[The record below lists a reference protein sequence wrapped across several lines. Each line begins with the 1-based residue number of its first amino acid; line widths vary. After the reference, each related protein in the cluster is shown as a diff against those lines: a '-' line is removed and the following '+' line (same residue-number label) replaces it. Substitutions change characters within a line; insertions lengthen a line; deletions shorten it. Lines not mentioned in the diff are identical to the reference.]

1 MNEEDRKIINT
12 IKLLAIDMIDAANSG
27 HPGIVLGAAPILYT
41 LYGNHLRIDTKNPNW
56 FDRDRFVMSP
66 GHGSALLYST
76 LFMAGYDI
84 KLEDLV
90 RFRQINSKTP
100 GHPEKNLTPGV
111 DYSTG
116 ALGQGFA
123 AAVGMA
129 MADKYLDGYISKYV
143 DKQKILNH
151 KVYCLVSDGDLEEG
165 ISYEAANLASLYGLN
180 NLIVIYDSNN
190 VTLDANLSKSSS
202 ENFMKRFDALG
213 WNVDFVSDGNN
224 LNKLDQAINRAKRNK
239 NNPTIIEVKTI
250 IGQDS
255 FNAGTNI
262 VHGKPLS
269 KDDIA
274 SLRQTYGINTSKFE
288 IIARY
293 LDLFRNRIEKR
304 MSKDIKNYN
313 EYLNTFHLT
322 NYKEVQ
328 IFDRFVQ
335 NNDIGLNYDAKN
347 FRIQSSYFEDLRES
361 NSKIMNI
368 IADRTPFFIGGSADL
383 FASCNTRLL
392 KHGEFSRND
401 YSGRNISFGIRE
413 HAMGAVINGM
423 ATYNLR
429 PFAST
434 FLVFSDYMKPA
445 LRFAA
450 MQNLPSTFIF
460 THDSINVG
468 EDGPTHQPI
477 EQLISLRSIPNM
489 YVYRPADIN
498 EVIGCWDAI
507 TKNAK
512 PSSLVINR
520 GKNHILAGTDGVK
533 SLTGGYIVKKEKEKI
548 DAILLS
554 CGNDLTNTLLVAS
567 ELEETYDLRVVSMP
581 CQELFLNQSK
591 EYQNSVL
598 PLNTKIIAIEASS
611 PENWCKFTNYNN
623 VIGLNSFGY
632 SGKEKD
638 VIRKMNFD
646 KDSIKKKVL
655 DILNEKNN

>member
-1 MNEEDRKIINT
+1 MNEEDKKIVNT

-41 LYGNHLRIDTKNPNW
+41 LYANHLRIDVNNPKW
-56 FDRDRFVMSP
+56 VDRDRFVMSP

-100 GHPEKNLTPGV
+100 GHPELNLTPGV

-116 ALGQGFA
+116 MLGQGFA

-129 MADKYLDGYISKYV
+129 LADKYLEGFLSKYV
-143 DKQKILNH
+143 DKQKALNH

-165 ISYEAANLASLYGLN
+165 ITYEAANIAALYGLN
-180 NLIVIYDSNN
+180 NLIVLYDSNN
-190 VTLDANLSKSSS
+190 TTLDGSLNKSSS

-224 LNKLDQAINRAKRNK
+224 INKVDQAINRAKRNK
-239 NNPTIIEVKTI
+239 NNPTIIEIRTI

-274 SLRQTYGINTSKFE
+274 SIHQIYGINTSKFE
-288 IIARY
+288 IITKY
-293 LDLFRNRIEKR
+293 LDLFRSKVEKR
-304 MSKDIKNYN
+304 MAKPIKKYA
-313 EYLNTFHLT
+313 EYLETLHLT

-328 IFDRFVQ
+328 LFDRFIQ
-335 NNDIGLNYDAKN
+335 NNDISLSFESKN
-347 FRIQSSYFEDLRES
+347 FKIQSNYFEDLRES
-361 NSKIMNI
+361 NAKIMNI
-368 IADRTPFFIGGSADL
+368 IADRTPFFLGGSADL

-392 KHGEFSRND
+392 KHGDFSRSN
-401 YSGRNISFGIRE
+401 YAGRNISFGIRE
-413 HAMGAVINGM
+413 HAMGAIINGM
-423 ATYNLR
+423 ATYNIK
-429 PFAST
+429 PFSST

-445 LRFAA
+445 LRMAA
-450 MQNLPSTFIF
+450 MQNLPSIFIF
-460 THDSINVG
+460 THDSINIG

-489 YVYRPADIN
+489 FVYRPADIN
-498 EVIGCWDAI
+498 EVIGSWEAI
-507 TKNAK
+507 MKLNK

-520 GKNHILAGTDGVK
+520 GKNHILAGTSSVETLK
-533 SLTGGYIVKKEKEKI
+533 GGYIVKKEKQRI

-554 CGNDLTNTLLVAS
+554 CGNDLTNALLIAS
-567 ELEETYDLRVVSMP
+567 DLENQYDIRVVSMP
-581 CQELFLNQSK
+581 SQELFLGQSQ
-591 EYQNSVL
+591 EYKDSVL
-598 PLNTKIIAIEASS
+598 PKGSKIIAIEASS
-611 PENWCKFTNYNN
+611 PENWCKFTNYDR
-623 VIGLNSFGY
+623 VIGLNSYGF
-632 SGKEKD
+632 SGKEND
-638 VIRKMNFD
+638 VLRKMKFD
-646 KDSIKKKVL
+646 KESIKEKVL
-655 DILNEKNN
+655 NILNEK